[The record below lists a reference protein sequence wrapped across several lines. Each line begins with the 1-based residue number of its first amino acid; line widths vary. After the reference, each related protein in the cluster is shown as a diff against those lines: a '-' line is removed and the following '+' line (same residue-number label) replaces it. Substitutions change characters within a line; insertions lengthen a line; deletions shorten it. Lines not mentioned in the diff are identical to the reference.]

1 MFTLIRSPLQARLFP
16 PIERPDQLPP
26 FWELEDLIASGLDR
40 SAALDILARRRERGE
55 FCRLA
60 PSRPG
65 SAEPSPCDP
74 VERSEIS
81 GITV

>member
-26 FWELEDLIASGLDR
+26 FWELEALIAAGLDR
-40 SAALDILARRRERGE
+40 SAALSVLALRRERGE
-55 FCRLA
+55 CCRLA

-65 SAEPSPCDP
+65 SAETSPCDP
-74 VERSEIS
+74 IERSEIS
-81 GITV
+81 GIVV

>member
-26 FWELEDLIASGLDR
+26 FWELEDLIAAGLDR
-40 SAALDILARRRERGE
+40 SAALEILAQRRERAE
-55 FCRLA
+55 CCRLA

-65 SAEPSPCDP
+65 AAEPEPCDP
-74 VERSEIS
+74 IERSEIS
-81 GITV
+81 GIIV